1 MRKAMQVA
9 SERRL
14 RFVVLDRPNPIGGV
28 DVSGPILSKGVQSFV
43 NHHPL
48 PVRHGMTIGELALLF
63 DADLHLGT
71 RLEIVRM
78 QGWRRSQLYDAT
90 GLPWV
95 DPSPNLRSTTEM
107 LLYPGVGLLEAT
119 NVSVGRG
126 TDSPFE
132 VMGAPW
138 INGDTL
144 AAALSALAIPGVT
157 FTATTFT
164 PAASPHKGQACGG
177 VRIGIANPSEF
188 EPVRVGLALA
198 TQLHALY
205 AKDWHESDVSRMLA
219 FPAAESALKEGKS
232 VADIEATWA
241 AELAAFKAKREKY
254 LLYGC
259 R

>member
-1 MRKAMQVA
+1 
-9 SERRL
+9 
-14 RFVVLDRPNPIGGV
+14 
-28 DVSGPILSKGVQSFV
+28 
-43 NHHPL
+43 
-48 PVRHGMTIGELALLF
+48 MTMGELALLF

-78 QGWRRSQLYDAT
+78 QGWRRGELYDAT

-107 LLYPGVGLLEAT
+107 LLYPGVALLEAT

-132 VMGAPW
+132 VVGAPW
-138 INGDTL
+138 IHGDAL
-144 AAALSALAIPGVT
+144 AAALTALALPGMT

-164 PAASPHKGQACGG
+164 PAASPHKGLTCGG
-177 VRIGIANPSEF
+177 VRIAITNRSDF
-188 EPVRVGLALA
+188 EPIRMGLALA

-205 AKDWHESDVSRMLA
+205 AKDWHESDIGRMLA
-219 FPAAESALKEGKS
+219 FPPAESALREGKA
-232 VADIEATWA
+232 VAEIEATWA
-241 AELAAFKAKREKY
+241 NELALFKAKREKY
-254 LLYGC
+254 LVYGC